1 MKKCLTSLVTR
12 KMQIKASG
20 IPPLVITI
28 IIIVV
33 VVVPG
38 EKLNLKR
45 LKKPNVGEDVE
56 QAQLSICW

>member
-1 MKKCLTSLVTR
+1 MLDIISHQGK
-12 KMQIKASG
+12 QIKASG

-38 EKLNLKR
+38 KKLNLKR
-45 LKKPNVGEDVE
+45 LKTPDVSEDVE
-56 QAQLSICW
+56 QAELSICW